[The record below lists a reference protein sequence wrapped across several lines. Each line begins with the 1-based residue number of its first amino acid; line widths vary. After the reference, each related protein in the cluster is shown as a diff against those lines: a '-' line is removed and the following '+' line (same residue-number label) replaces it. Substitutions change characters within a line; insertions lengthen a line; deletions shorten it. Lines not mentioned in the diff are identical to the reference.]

1 MPGMT
6 TDRLQK
12 VFLVIIVLACAC
24 IASGQGAEAQKPG
37 RFQALHDKAAASGS
51 VRIIVTVSPP
61 QMPGRTAMAP
71 REFDTLLGDRVR
83 AAQSRVIDA
92 LPPAT
97 VTRGPVRF
105 LFTPQFVVT
114 VTAEGLTA
122 LAGNPDVIGIQEDV
136 PEFPLLDQS
145 VPHIFPSHATSPY
158 TGNGWTIAILD
169 TGVDKYH
176 SFLAGKVVAEACY
189 STTYSLFN
197 SSSVCPGGV
206 PSSTVEGSGLPCPLE
221 IYGCNHGTHVA
232 GIAAGSGDTFDG
244 VARNADLIAV
254 QVFSR
259 FDSSTYCGS
268 NSVPCALTYVSDQI
282 LGLQQVYA
290 LRTTFDIASVNMSLG
305 GDYFTTYCDGDSR
318 KATIDLLKDAGIA
331 TVIAS
336 GNNGF
341 TDGVSAPGCISTAIT
356 VGATNDTVDTRASF
370 SNSGPQLD
378 LYAPGVSIYSSI
390 PGGGFDSWNGT
401 SMATPHVAGAWAI
414 LKEKFPAETVDEI
427 ETRFDNSGVTVDS
440 YGISRQ
446 RIDISE
452 ALGEA
457 AGGGLGFVPVPP
469 CRIVDTRLAGGKIP
483 AGTAR
488 SFMVYGYDADIQSQ
502 GGTGNCGISW
512 TSGAVVLNL
521 TSTAADS
528 TGHFRVYPY
537 DPYDAPLPTASI
549 LNVPSGVTI
558 ANATVSP
565 ICQPACLSDITVY
578 SSMDS
583 HVVIDVMGYME

>member
-1 MPGMT
+1 MSGMIT
-6 TDRLQK
+6 TNCLKK
-12 VFLVIIVLACAC
+12 VFLTIILLACAC
-24 IASGQGAEAQKPG
+24 IAFGQRAEAQNPEQ
-37 RFQALHDKAAASGS
+37 RFQLLHDKAVASGS
-51 VRIIVTVSPP
+51 VRVIVTVFPSQLPD
-61 QMPGRTAMAP
+61 RAAMAP
-71 REFDTLLGDRVR
+71 REFDILLADRVR

-92 LPPAT
+92 LPQGR
-97 VTRGPVRF
+97 VINGPVRF
-105 LFTPQFVVT
+105 PFTPQFVVT
-114 VTAEGLTA
+114 VTAQGLAA
-122 LAGNPDVIGIQEDV
+122 LAGNPDVTGIQEDV

-145 VPHIFPSHATSPY
+145 VPHIFPSHATSAY
-158 TGNGWTIAILD
+158 TGDGLTIAILD

-176 SFLAGKVVAEACY
+176 SFLVGKVVAEACY
-189 STTYSLFN
+189 STTYPLFN

-206 PSSTVEGSGLPCPLE
+206 SSSIVEGSGLPCPLW
-221 IYGCNHGTHVA
+221 IYGCDHGTHVA
-232 GIAAGSGDTFDG
+232 GIAAGNGDTFDG
-244 VARNADLIAV
+244 VARNAELIAV

-259 FDSSTYCGS
+259 FDSSAYCGS
-268 NSVPCALTYVSDQI
+268 NPVPCALTYRSDQI

-305 GDYFTTYCDGDSR
+305 GDHFTTYCDGDSR
-318 KATIDLLKDAGIA
+318 KETIDLLKEAGIA

-336 GNNGF
+336 GNDGF

-378 LYAPGVSIYSSI
+378 FYAPGLSIYSSV
-390 PGGGFDSWNGT
+390 PGGGYASWGGT
-401 SMATPHVAGAWAI
+401 SMAAPHVAGAWAV
-414 LKEKFPAETVDEI
+414 LKEKFPTETVDNVEAL
-427 ETRFDNSGVTVDS
+427 FDNSGVTVDS

-446 RIDISE
+446 RIDIDE

-457 AGGGLGFVPVPP
+457 AGAGLGFIPVPP
-469 CRIVDTRLAGGKIP
+469 CRIVDTRIAGDKIP

-488 SFMVYGYDADIQSQ
+488 NFMVYGSDADIQSQ

-521 TSTAADS
+521 TSTGAEGN
-528 TGHFRVYPY
+528 GHFRVYPY
-537 DPYDAPLPTASI
+537 DSSRPTASI

-558 ANATVSP
+558 ANATVSS

-578 SSMDS
+578 SSTDS
-583 HVVIDVMGYME
+583 HVIIDVMGYME